1 MLMNVMVLEIH
12 LKTTQNVKYY
22 WLSSYFILMQKKEI
36 VAVEDRA

>member
-12 LKTTQNVKYY
+12 LKTIQNVKYY
-22 WLSSYFILMQKKEI
+22 WLSSYFMLMQKKEI